1 MILDVFVEINRSP
14 CNATSPR
21 SVLIE
26 VEFDLLFYNHS
37 TLVLNFFPL
46 SMTFKSIHVLLIFLL
61 PLIAAS
67 QDYTDYYILINT
79 AEEMFVEEQSSS
91 CFEQYDA
98 AFERFDPFVK
108 DPYIAS
114 QIALYLNDT
123 VRFMHYLE
131 ICFENAMPLSSVN
144 ASLIIRNA
152 NKGHL
157 HEQIVD
163 LHTRT
168 FKPKT
173 VNEQWDDAI
182 YLFGYES
189 DSIKTN
195 HGVTA
200 EFHEREDAAREFLVE
215 RFLTYGMFPNERLL
229 GISTAERD
237 RTMSVKHH
245 KMKLFEVDPEQD
257 FELRLKCP
265 FNIVLHSKCFY
276 TVHRELFMLAMQNG
290 YLHPKD
296 IGILEETAVMW
307 NDNSDNLQD
316 DCAPPAYQPL
326 YNILGYN
333 PLKHPAKQIFNA
345 SEEGL
350 MVVER
355 NRAQIHMQKYSVDV
369 AKKEMQKT
377 WGFKFFFDFIDR

>member
-1 MILDVFVEINRSP
+1 MSYSP
-14 CNATSPR
+14 MKHLFAIATLAFIP
-21 SVLIE
+21 
-26 VEFDLLFYNHS
+26 
-37 TLVLNFFPL
+37 
-46 SMTFKSIHVLLIFLL
+46 SIHVFT
-61 PLIAAS
+61 
-67 QDYTDYYILINT
+67 QDFTNYYELINQ
-79 AEEMFVEEQSSS
+79 AEERFVVERSST
-91 CFEQYDA
+91 CFELYDE
-98 AFERFDPFVK
+98 AFKSYDPFLK

-114 QIALYLNDT
+114 QIAIYFADT
-123 VRFMHYLE
+123 SRFLHYLE

-276 TVHRELFMLAMQNG
+276 SEHRDLFMKAMLNG
-290 YLHPKD
+290 YVHPKE
-296 IGILEETAVMW
+296 IGILEETTIMW
-307 NDNSDNLQD
+307 NDNQNANDHCD
-316 DCAPPAYQPL
+316 PPLYQPQ

-369 AKKEMQKT
+369 AKKEMQQSL
-377 WGFKFFFDFIDR
+377 GFKFFFDFIDR